1 MEVLVRCKVDVFLE
15 PVYKTGDCCT
25 ICRNDNVRVFQK
37 EWRVDWKDGSTC
49 GISNDAGEH
58 KELSE
63 NALRKVMTH
72 DDEVIGRIS
81 MP

>member
-1 MEVLVRCKVDVFLE
+1 MNM
-15 PVYKTGDCCT
+15 YNTGDCCT
-25 ICRNDNVRVFQK
+25 VGQGATLKRNDIVYVFQK
-37 EWRVDWKDGSTC
+37 MWRVDWKDGSTC

-63 NALRKVMTH
+63 NVLRKVRTH

>member
-1 MEVLVRCKVDVFLE
+1 MST
-15 PVYKTGDCCT
+15 YSTGDCCT
-25 ICRNDNVRVFQK
+25 VGQATTLKRNDIVYVFQK
-37 EWRVDWKDGSTC
+37 LWRVDWKDGSTC

-63 NALRKVMTH
+63 NALRKVRTH